1 MVKYLTPLGKA
12 PFRPKRKR
20 HLLPADE
27 DAKLLKQVEKI
38 KYFKEISKEA
48 KDYHFRRTPNR
59 SALLAAK
66 SSSIARA
73 KKMKVSLAPVKL
85 PEEI

>member
-12 PFRPKRKR
+12 PFRPKRKQ

-27 DAKLLKQVEKI
+27 DAKSLKKVEKF
-38 KYFKEISKEA
+38 KYFKEISEQA
-48 KDYHFRRTPNR
+48 KDYHSRRTPKHN
-59 SALLAAK
+59 ALLAAK